1 MLGIRRGSVGARG
14 ADSTRREDGN
24 GDGRC
29 ACDTQYR
36 GCERAAPR
44 AVMAGLDFGTAFTKA
59 VVGVGDDSYAVPLRR
74 ERSGIEAYLLPGLLR
89 RTADGAYELAESK
102 GEEGVLENLKLGLIE
117 RPRDPRAIAAA
128 AGFLA
133 LVLQRV
139 RLEFMQS
146 QAEIYGRNRL
156 DWHLNIGLPAESY
169 DNRPLVDA
177 FAAVAWAAWTLSV
190 STNRIDPARALVCAK
205 DALSAPSAAARYA
218 SVADRLL
225 HREQVQ
231 VVPEVVAE
239 TASYARSSLRNDGL
253 HLLVDVGAGT
263 LDVNAFNLFD
273 HRGDDR
279 HVLFLPKVQPL
290 GSSFLARHRIER
302 LRERGFALDRLA
314 AHLGDEYG
322 NWLLREELESR
333 LGLYR
338 GTVAALDGPFLD
350 GVGRLL
356 WEEVL
361 LKVRNDYGRELHDWR
376 QPVPTFLA
384 GGGSADAA
392 YRERIGKLSWD
403 MQRNGQGGLALR
415 ALPMP
420 DRFRH
425 TGILDGHF
433 HRLAVAYGLAQDP
446 LNLGEFIPHGHLPPV
461 ARWRKK
467 EDHWS
472 DRYVSADQV

>member
-1 MLGIRRGSVGARG
+1 MPVFS
-14 ADSTRREDGN
+14 
-24 GDGRC
+24 
-29 ACDTQYR
+29 
-36 GCERAAPR
+36 CEPAAPR
-44 AVMAGLDFGTAFTKA
+44 TVTVGLDFGTAFTKA

-89 RTADGAYELAESK
+89 RTAAGTFELAESK
-102 GEEGVLENLKLGLIE
+102 GDEGVLENLKLGLIE
-117 RPRDPRAIAAA
+117 HPREPKAIAAA

-139 RLEFMQS
+139 RLELMQS

-156 DWHLNIGLPAESY
+156 DWHLNVGVPAESY

-205 DALSAPSAAARYA
+205 DALSPHSDAARYT

-225 HREQVQ
+225 HRDQVQ

-239 TASYARSSLRNDGL
+239 TASYARSPLRNDGL

-273 HRGDDR
+273 RRGDDR

-290 GSSFLARHRIER
+290 GSSFLGRYRIER
-302 LRERGFALDRLA
+302 LRERGVALDGVA
-314 AHLGDEYG
+314 ALLGDEFG
-322 NWLLREELESR
+322 TWLAREELESR
-333 LGLYR
+333 LGLPG
-338 GTVAALDGPFLD
+338 GTVARLEGPFLD
-350 GVGRLL
+350 RVGRVL
-356 WEEVL
+356 WDEVF
-361 LKVRNDYGRELHDWR
+361 LKVRNDDGRELHDWR

-384 GGGSADAA
+384 GGGSWDAA

-403 MQRNGQGGLALR
+403 MQCNGQGGLALR

-420 DRFRH
+420 DRFGH
-425 TGILDGHF
+425 TEILEGQF

-446 LNLGEFIPHGHLPPV
+446 LNLGDFIPHGHLPPV
-461 ARWRKK
+461 ARRREE

-472 DRYVSADQV
+472 DRYISADQV